1 MQITELSPEPWVA
14 MGYYCLATNRASRSV
29 FFAQKVIFSFFS
41 RFLSSFYDNQNDN
54 VLSLHFKAHL
64 MDVNGAES
72 LLLKGLALKELNKI
86 QDAALHFKEA
96 MKLDPTRFEV
106 YKG

>member
-1 MQITELSPEPWVA
+1 
-14 MGYYCLATNRASRSV
+14 
-29 FFAQKVIFSFFS
+29 
-41 RFLSSFYDNQNDN
+41 
-54 VLSLHFKAHL
+54 